1 MTAALTRPRM
11 LALVGDL
18 SGPTLWRV
26 LQPTAALQDR
36 GYPAEWDF
44 RTAPAIEH
52 APRAFDGFVLP
63 RLAWPSVAQRLVAHW
78 FDLLHAAGK
87 FVVFDLDDDILTFA
101 DTARRIELG
110 WTEGRSFD
118 QLEAARAA
126 RVWALRRCDGVTV
139 STEPL
144 AEVVRSFTARPVV
157 VVPNAIDLPWLRTVL
172 RRALRRTR
180 GVTIGWAGGMRS
192 GRDLAPVAEAWRR
205 IAERFPSVT
214 FVVQGH
220 PDPGLLAAVPSDRLL
235 LLPWLPLDRY
245 PEGLVEVDIAC
256 CAVAADRWNANKSP
270 IKAYEAA
277 VAGAA
282 VVATPTV
289 YGSLIADGL
298 TGYLAETASDWTRAL
313 ADLVE
318 HPALRSMMARRLL
331 RVVEREHALARNVGA
346 WPAAWAA
353 IAEDAAERR
362 RDHAGLVVARA

>member
-1 MTAALTRPRM
+1 MAELAGPRM
-11 LALVGDL
+11 LSLVGDL

-26 LQPTAALQDR
+26 LQPTAVLQDR

-44 RTAPAIEH
+44 RTAPVIEH
-52 APRAFDGFVLP
+52 AASAFDGFVLP
-63 RLAWPSVAQRLVAHW
+63 RLAWPPIATGLAARW
-78 FDLLHAAGK
+78 FDLLRAAGK
-87 FVVFDLDDDILTFA
+87 FVVYDVDDDIFSFA
-101 DTARRIELG
+101 DTARRVELG

-118 QLEAARAA
+118 QLEADRAA
-126 RVWALRRCDGVTV
+126 RAWALRQCDGVTV
-139 STEPL
+139 STDPL
-144 AEVVRSFTARPVV
+144 AALVRSFTERPVV

-172 RRALRRTR
+172 RRAQRRTD
-180 GVTIGWAGGMRS
+180 GITIGWAGGMRS

-220 PDPGLLAAVPSDRLL
+220 PDPGLLAAVPPDRLL

-282 VVATPTV
+282 VVASPTV
-289 YGSLIADGL
+289 YGDLVEHGL
-298 TGYLAETASDWTRAL
+298 TGYLAETADDWERNL
-313 ADLVE
+313 GELLDR
-318 HPALRSMMARRLL
+318 PALRAIMATRLL
-331 RVVEREHALARNVGA
+331 RVVEKRHALARNVGA

-353 IAEDAAERR
+353 IQADAAERR